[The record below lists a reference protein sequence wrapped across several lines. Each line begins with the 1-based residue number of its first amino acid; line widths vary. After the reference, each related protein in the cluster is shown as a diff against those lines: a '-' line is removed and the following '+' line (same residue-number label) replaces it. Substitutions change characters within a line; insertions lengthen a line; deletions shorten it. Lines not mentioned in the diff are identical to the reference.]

1 MIAPFRSSTYLDPL
15 RHAVAVSLGR
25 RSSFGRFPLVWSEA
39 HSHLGRV
46 RFADAPIG
54 VKYLFFSPLPFISLR
69 EDHAFFMK
77 S

>member
-1 MIAPFRSSTYLDPL
+1 MAQLRSSTHLDPS
-15 RHAVAVSLGR
+15 RYAVAVSLGR
-25 RSSFGRFPLVWSEA
+25 CSSFGRFPLVWSEA

-54 VKYLFFSPLPFISLR
+54 IKYLFFSPLPFVSLR
-69 EDHAFFMK
+69 EDHAFLMN